1 MYQTL
6 MVKKLVEQ
14 GEYISKTIAATLPA
28 AGGLEAYTYFHE
40 AMPPAISSEDVER

>member
-14 GEYISKTIAATLPA
+14 GEYISKTKA
-28 AGGLEAYTYFHE
+28 HD
-40 AMPPAISSEDVER
+40 ISPGEGSLRISVRPI